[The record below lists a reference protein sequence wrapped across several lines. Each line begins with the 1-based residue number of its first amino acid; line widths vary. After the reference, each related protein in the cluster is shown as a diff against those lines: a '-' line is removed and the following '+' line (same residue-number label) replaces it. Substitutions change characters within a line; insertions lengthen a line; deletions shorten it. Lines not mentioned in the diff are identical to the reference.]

1 MGEGSVCGV
10 KSLSS
15 FLAILI
21 LATIRPRK
29 GRPHTFCECL
39 SRLGFRHF
47 QALDY
52 HGYCLTLYL
61 LLDWE

>member
-1 MGEGSVCGV
+1 MGDGSVCRV
-10 KSLSS
+10 RALSS

-21 LATIRPRK
+21 LATVRPRK
-29 GRPHTFCECL
+29 GHPQTFRECL
-39 SRLGFRHF
+39 SRLCFRHF